1 MRSADKFDRMCF
13 LHLQLPLRR
22 VCPPFQP
29 FLSHTSPQR
38 VRAQGWNVRI
48 SHNDFIDQYSKPFYR
63 SVYLSQPLFF
73 SFQCFHCSFAGK
85 LANSAAMSACSSDRE
100 RVACIF
106 AAYSASKEV
115 AAKKL
120 EALTVK
126 DDFHVGITLVFMKSR
141 KATAYLQVRGLGV
154 EQQKGNQYKGSSLCV
169 Q

>member
-1 MRSADKFDRMCF
+1 MC
-13 LHLQLPLRR
+13 
-22 VCPPFQP
+22 V
-29 FLSHTSPQR
+29 SVTMTSLINT
-38 VRAQGWNVRI
+38 VSFFTEVFI
-48 SHNDFIDQYSKPFYR
+48 SFK
-63 SVYLSQPLFF
+63 LFF
-73 SFQCFHCSFAGK
+73 SFHCSFEGK

>member
-1 MRSADKFDRMCF
+1 
-13 LHLQLPLRR
+13 
-22 VCPPFQP
+22 
-29 FLSHTSPQR
+29 

-73 SFQCFHCSFAGK
+73 SFKCFHCSFAGK